1 MLKQVYTEKTVL
13 EAAQERI
20 SYLFD
25 EFEQI
30 IVSISGGKDSTVLAH
45 LTLTEAHR
53 RGRKVGL
60 FFLDE
65 EAVYESTIDQIK
77 YLMGLYPENTT
88 RLLLQVE
95 FNLTNSTSLNEGQLQ
110 AWEPKKGELWIH
122 KKKRFA
128 IQHKPW
134 DEAHEKRNTR
144 NGLGFYEVL
153 ENWENTHHNTAF
165 LVGIRA
171 VESMNRW
178 RAVSRAPAYKDVRW
192 GTKKPNGNYTF
203 YPLYDWGFNDVWK
216 YLATNNVKYSKIYDY
231 MYRKGMKLPEMR
243 VSSLIHEKSY
253 KSLVELPEFEPKT
266 FNRLLKRV
274 QGMSIGNLYG
284 KDKKMLRVQK
294 LPKNFAT
301 WQIYRDF
308 LLKTYPD
315 VERKSIFEKRF
326 SKQYNCEYV
335 AKQQC
340 RQLMLNDYENNL
352 TVDNKLE
359 DPREVEDRRVR
370 AEKLHKWMELL

>member
-1 MLKQVYTEKTVL
+1 MLKQVYSEKTVL
-13 EAAQERI
+13 EATQERI

-30 IVSISGGKDSTVLAH
+30 IVSVSGGKDSTVLAH
-45 LTLTEAHR
+45 LALLEAHKR
-53 RGRKVGL
+53 NRKVGV

-77 YLMGLYPENTT
+77 YLMSLYPENTT
-88 RLLLQVE
+88 RLWLQVE
-95 FNLTNSTSLNEGQLQ
+95 FNLTNSTSLTAGQLR
-110 AWEPKKGELWIH
+110 AWEPGKGELWIH
-122 KKKRFA
+122 QKKRFA

-134 DEAHEKRNTR
+134 DEAHEKQNGK

-153 ENWENTHHNTAF
+153 ENWENSHHNTAF

-178 RAVSRAPAYKDVRW
+178 RAVSKSYGYKNIRW
-192 GTKKPNGNYTF
+192 ATKKPNNNYTF
-203 YPLYDWGFNDVWK
+203 YPLYDWGFNDIWK
-216 YLATNNVKYSKIYDY
+216 YLAVNKIRYSKIYDY
-231 MYRKGMKLPEMR
+231 MYRKGMKLPDMR

-266 FNRLLKRV
+266 YNRLLKRV
-274 QGMSIGNLYG
+274 QGISIGNLYG
-284 KDKKMLRVQK
+284 HDKKMLRVQK
-294 LPKNFAT
+294 LPKNFQS
-301 WQIYRDF
+301 WQSYRDF

-315 VERKSIFEKRF
+315 VERKGIFEKRF
-326 SKQYNCEYV
+326 AKHFSCEYV

-340 RQLMLNDYENNL
+340 RQLVLNDYENNL
-352 TVDNKLE
+352 TVDNKME
-359 DPREVEDRRVR
+359 DPLEVENKRVR
-370 AEKLHKWMELL
+370 EEKLKKWMELL